1 MEIISYV
8 TEHAA
13 SAIDC
18 ILLMWIMV
26 SFYEPKKK
34 IPWWKYL
41 VWFIVLFI
49 PVGCL
54 NEHFNLQCVVSIATM
69 FAFAFLE
76 LKGKNIEKLIAI
88 LGIFIIIA
96 FINVGTIQMISFFGK
111 TPIDVLI
118 VPGSLLRI
126 LVLIVSKVTL
136 VTALILIRRFFNK
149 ERYFNK
155 EEYILGVVLYLIYTT
170 VATIVTK
177 IMGTV
182 ALSFKE
188 QLSFFALTILLF
200 AINIFLIW
208 LIRKMNYQNRCEVE
222 NTILKVQL
230 EQQEVQI
237 NNTELMY
244 QNARKMRHD
253 MKHYFT
259 TYLQLLNEGEVE
271 LVKEEMQKALNT
283 KFDTEN
289 VYFMKSKQINAV
301 INQKAMVCKEK
312 EIPFDVQISGEFE
325 WKNESNIAILLS
337 NLLDNAIEAEVKEN
351 EKKEMKLKMFTY
363 KESVNIIVENRV
375 AESVLEKNPMLK
387 TTKKKKQNHGIGME
401 SIREI
406 VKQEEGTM
414 DISEE
419 IGWFIIHILLPK
431 R

>member
-8 TEHAA
+8 AEHAA

-18 ILLMWIMV
+18 ILVMWIMV

-54 NEHFNLQCVVSIATM
+54 NEYFNLQCVVSIATI
-69 FAFAFLE
+69 FLFAFLE

-200 AINIFLIW
+200 VINLFLIW

-312 EIPFDVQISGEFE
+312 EISFDVQISGEFE
-325 WKNESNIAILLS
+325 WRNESNIAILLS

>member
-49 PVGCL
+49 PIGCL

-188 QLSFFALTILLF
+188 QLSFFALTILL
-200 AINIFLIW
+200 
-208 LIRKMNYQNRCEVE
+208 
-222 NTILKVQL
+222 
-230 EQQEVQI
+230 
-237 NNTELMY
+237 
-244 QNARKMRHD
+244 
-253 MKHYFT
+253 
-259 TYLQLLNEGEVE
+259 LL
-271 LVKEEMQKALNT
+271 LT
-283 KFDTEN
+283 F
-289 VYFMKSKQINAV
+289 F
-301 INQKAMVCKEK
+301 
-312 EIPFDVQISGEFE
+312 
-325 WKNESNIAILLS
+325 
-337 NLLDNAIEAEVKEN
+337 
-351 EKKEMKLKMFTY
+351 
-363 KESVNIIVENRV
+363 
-375 AESVLEKNPMLK
+375 
-387 TTKKKKQNHGIGME
+387 
-401 SIREI
+401 
-406 VKQEEGTM
+406 
-414 DISEE
+414 
-419 IGWFIIHILLPK
+419 
-431 R
+431 

>member
-8 TEHAA
+8 AEHAA

-18 ILLMWIMV
+18 ILVMWIMV

-49 PVGCL
+49 PIGCL

-76 LKGKNIEKLIAI
+76 LEGKNIEKLIAT

-136 VTALILIRRFFNK
+136 ATALILIRYFFGK

-155 EEYILGVVLYLIYTT
+155 EEYILGMVLYLIYTV

-271 LVKEEMQKALNT
+271 LVKEEMQKTLNT

-301 INQKAMVCKEK
+301 IN
-312 EIPFDVQISGEFE
+312 
-325 WKNESNIAILLS
+325 
-337 NLLDNAIEAEVKEN
+337 
-351 EKKEMKLKMFTY
+351 
-363 KESVNIIVENRV
+363 
-375 AESVLEKNPMLK
+375 
-387 TTKKKKQNHGIGME
+387 
-401 SIREI
+401 
-406 VKQEEGTM
+406 
-414 DISEE
+414 
-419 IGWFIIHILLPK
+419 
-431 R
+431 

>member
-8 TEHAA
+8 AEHAA

-49 PVGCL
+49 PIGCL

-76 LKGKNIEKLIAI
+76 LEGKNIEKLIAT

-136 VTALILIRRFFNK
+136 ATALILIRYFFGK

-155 EEYILGVVLYLIYTT
+155 EEYILGMVLYLIYTV
-170 VATIVTK
+170 VAIIVTK

-271 LVKEEMQKALNT
+271 LVKEEMQKTLNT

-301 INQKAMVCKEK
+301 INQKATVCKEK
-312 EIPFDVQISGEFE
+312 EILFDVQISGEFE
-325 WKNESNIAILLS
+325 WRNESNIAILLS

-419 IGWFIIHILLPK
+419 IGWFIIHVLLPK

>member
-8 TEHAA
+8 AEHAA

-18 ILLMWIMV
+18 ILVMWIMV

-49 PVGCL
+49 PIGCL
-54 NEHFNLQCVVSIATM
+54 NEHFNLQCVVSIATI
-69 FAFAFLE
+69 FLFAFLE
-76 LKGKNIEKLIAI
+76 LKGKNIEKLIAT

-136 VTALILIRRFFNK
+136 ATALILIRRFFNK

-155 EEYILGVVLYLIYTT
+155 EEYILGVVLYLIYIV

-188 QLSFFALTILLF
+188 QLSFFVLTILLF

-208 LIRKMNYQNRCEVE
+208 LIRKMNYQNRCEVG

-301 INQKAMVCKEK
+301 INQKATVCKEK
-312 EIPFDVQISGEFE
+312 EIPFDVQTSGEFE
-325 WKNESNIAILLS
+325 WRNESNIAILLS

>member
-1 MEIISYV
+1 
-8 TEHAA
+8 
-13 SAIDC
+13 
-18 ILLMWIMV
+18 
-26 SFYEPKKK
+26 
-34 IPWWKYL
+34 
-41 VWFIVLFI
+41 
-49 PVGCL
+49 
-54 NEHFNLQCVVSIATM
+54 
-69 FAFAFLE
+69 
-76 LKGKNIEKLIAI
+76 
-88 LGIFIIIA
+88 
-96 FINVGTIQMISFFGK
+96 MISFFGK

-136 VTALILIRRFFNK
+136 AAALILIRHFFNK

-155 EEYILGVVLYLIYTT
+155 EEYILGVVLYLIYII

-182 ALSFKE
+182 ELSFKE
-188 QLSFFALTILLF
+188 QLSFFVLTILLF
-200 AINIFLIW
+200 VINLFLIW

-259 TYLQLLNEGEVE
+259 TYLQLLNQGEVE

-301 INQKAMVCKEK
+301 INQKAMVCKEE

-325 WKNESNIAILLS
+325 WRNESNIAILLS